1 MKEFNVYID
10 ESCHLEND
18 KQPVMLVGCVKVQ
31 ASEKIR
37 LGQLFNEIRKSYK
50 SPTELKWN
58 TLSQSRLRLYT
69 ALIDAFFMETG
80 LSFRCV
86 LIKNKSNLDHEAF
99 NQGDHDQFYYKV
111 VYQLLNTPWMMPS
124 QSGDGDLNIYKVFLD
139 IKDTRGRERLT
150 KLKDV
155 FDTKHE
161 GFSQFKSFQHLH
173 SHDSFWIQ
181 LTDFLMGAVSYKA
194 RNADVKPAASLVKKA
209 VVDYLEKESGY
220 SLNQGT
226 PPWESKFNIFD
237 FQIKA
242 KLKRSSDA

>member
-1 MKEFNVYID
+1 MNEFNVYID

-18 KQPVMLVGCVKVQ
+18 KQPVMLIGCVKVE

-37 LGQLFNEIRKSYK
+37 LGKLFNAIQKNHK

-58 TLSQSRLRLYT
+58 TVSQSRLNLYM
-69 ALIDAFFMETG
+69 ALIDAFFKETG
-80 LSFRCV
+80 LSFRSV
-86 LIKNKSNLDHEAF
+86 LIKNKKNLDHEAF

-124 QSGDGDLNIYKVFLD
+124 QSGNGDSNTYRVFLD
-139 IKDTRGRERLT
+139 IKDTRGRERLA

-155 FDTKHE
+155 FDNKHA
-161 GFSQFKSFQHLH
+161 GHSQFKSFQHLH

-194 RNADVKPAASLVKKA
+194 RNQHLKPTASLVKNSI
-209 VVDYLEKESGY
+209 VDYLEKESGY
-220 SLNQGT
+220 TLDEGT

-242 KLKRSSDA
+242 KVKGSSDA